1 MKNILN
7 QEVDNRIETLKI
19 NFPECFD
26 KDGNFNIQKFDEIL
40 NPNLKIFKDSY
51 GIGWLGK
58 SYAKRL
64 TSIPISTVLQEDL
77 EHNQEELNKN
87 SENIY
92 IKGDNL
98 EVLRHLSSAY
108 SNKIKLIYIDP
119 PYNTQNGEFVYNDNR
134 EFSEKELNLMVEE
147 EIISEGE
154 RDRILDWTDKKSSSH
169 SAWLTFMYPR
179 LYLAR
184 KLLRNDG
191 VIFISIDDNENSQL
205 KLLCDEIFGEEN
217 FLSQVIVQSN
227 KRGQTYKQLAKT
239 HEYMFIYT
247 KSTETIINELSNELG
262 KFEFKDAIGEFS
274 IRELRNRNPK
284 FGKFNRPNLYYP
296 FYVNPNKFDEDGF
309 YAISLTPTEE
319 FTEII
324 YPLNSEGKE
333 SCWRWGVDKSKA
345 NFFINEPY
353 KSNLVGK
360 LKKTGQFGIYEKYR
374 KTTYKD
380 KTIWFEATLGNE
392 CENSEGDI
400 WEEKGVITEQGSLEL
415 ANLSLNGVFS
425 FPKPLYLIKKVI
437 TLGSNSGDII
447 LDFFSGSATTAHAVM
462 DLNADDEGDRK
473 YIMVQLEE
481 KLTEGTEGYK
491 YCIDNNLPTNI
502 TSLGIERIK
511 KAAEKIKKEKN
522 ADIDYGF
529 KIYSIKD
536 VPNNLII
543 DDSFDPTVKTL
554 FEKNPLTVDEKN
566 ALLTTYKVFDGNLLS
581 EKIKSLFIGENEVYL
596 IQDVLYVLNEIRSRN
611 FVKELLEKIDKDKE
625 FIVNKI
631 IIYGY
636 ESTDGKFRKELTENI
651 KSYNNKKNA
660 TINVEVRY

>member
-1 MKNILN
+1 MKNILEN
-7 QEVDNRIETLKI
+7 EIDSRIEILKI

-26 KDGNFNIQKFDEIL
+26 RDGNFNFQKFDEII
-40 NPNLKIFKDSY
+40 NPSIKTFKDSY
-51 GIGWLGK
+51 GINWLGK

-64 TSIPISTVLQEDL
+64 TSVPISTVLQEDL
-77 EHNQEELNKN
+77 EHNSQEINKN

-119 PYNTQNGEFVYNDNR
+119 PYNTKNGEFVYNDNR
-134 EFSEKELNLMVEE
+134 EFSEKELNIMVEE

-154 RDRILDWTDKKSSSH
+154 RDRILEWTDKKSSSH

-184 KLLRNDG
+184 KLLREDG
-191 VIFISIDDNENSQL
+191 AIFISIDDNENAQL

-217 FLSQVIVQSN
+217 YVSDQPTIMNLKGNPDSYGVAECHEN
-227 KRGQTYKQLAKT
+227 TY
-239 HEYMFIYT
+239 IYT
-247 KSTETIINELSNELG
+247 KNKQKCILN
-262 KFEFKDAIGEFS
+262 KFEVEEDEIIKEWEEDEYGLYKRADTLKRSGQDAS
-274 IRELRNRNPK
+274 REKRPK
-284 FGKFNRPNLYYP
+284 GYFPVFINNKNEV
-296 FYVNPNKFDEDGF
+296 YVTDNDTPLSSED
-309 YAISLTPTEE
+309 
-319 FTEII
+319 EII
-324 YPLNSEGKE
+324 YPLGEDDKE
-333 SCWRWGVDKSKA
+333 LSWTWSKA
-345 NFFINEPY
+345 KIIKEFYNLIVIDTKNGKNIYKKQRPELGELPTKKCKSFFY
-353 KSNLVGK
+353 KPEYSTSTATTF
-360 LKKTGQFGIYEKYR
+360 LKK
-374 KTTYKD
+374 
-380 KTIWFEATLGNE
+380 LMGNKIFD
-392 CENSEGDI
+392 S
-400 WEEKGVITEQGSLEL
+400 
-415 ANLSLNGVFS
+415 
-425 FPKPLYLIKKVI
+425 PKPVPLIKDILV
-437 TLGSNSGDII
+437 LGSDKNSII

-462 DLNADDEGDRK
+462 DLNADDAGNRK

-502 TSLGIERIK
+502 TSIGIERIK
-511 KAAEKIKKEKN
+511 KSAEKIKKEKN

-536 VPNNLII
+536 VPNKLIL

-554 FEKNPLTVDEKN
+554 FEKNLLTENEKN

-581 EKIKSLFIGENEVYL
+581 ENIKSLFIGENEVYF
-596 IQDVLYVLNEIRSRN
+596 IQDILYILNEIRSEN

-631 IIYGY
+631 VIYGY

>member
-7 QEVDNRIETLKI
+7 QEVDNRIETLKV

-26 KDGNFNIQKFDEIL
+26 KNGNFNIQKFDEIL

-51 GIGWLGK
+51 GISWLGK

-154 RDRILDWTDKKSSSH
+154 RDRILDWTEKKSSSH

-217 FLSQVIVQSN
+217 FIANIMPIVNPGGRDYNQI
-227 KRGQTYKQLAKT
+227 AIC
-239 HEYMFIYT
+239 HEYLLCYSKT
-247 KSTETIINELSNELG
+247 LDTEINEIN
-262 KFEFKDAIGEFS
+262 KNVEFKYFDFDGGYET
-274 IRELRNRNPK
+274 RELRNRNPK
-284 FGKFNRPNLYYP
+284 FHSKNRPNLFYS
-296 FYVNPNKFDEDGF
+296 FYVNPNVYDEYGF
-309 YAISLTPTEE
+309 NPVSLHKTNE
-319 FTEII
+319 FTIEVKP
-324 YPLNSEGKE
+324 YNSKNEE
-333 SCWRWGVDKSKA
+333 SVWRWGKPKSLE
-345 NFFINEPY
+345 NINLFDIN
-353 KSNLVGK
+353 KSQIVAK
-360 LKKTGQFGIYEKYR
+360 QKKDGNYNIYEKSR
-374 KTTYKD
+374 KATTKV
-380 KTIWFEATLGNE
+380 KSIWSESEMRTELGTKEVNQLFGKNIFDHPKSLKFIE
-392 CENSEGDI
+392 QCLQLSTTSNKGD
-400 WEEKGVITEQGSLEL
+400 L
-415 ANLSLNGVFS
+415 
-425 FPKPLYLIKKVI
+425 
-437 TLGSNSGDII
+437 I
-447 LDFFSGSATTAHAVM
+447 LDFFSGSATTAHAIM
-462 DLNADDEGDRK
+462 NLNANDAGNRK

-481 KLTEGTEGYK
+481 ELIEGTEGYK
-491 YCIDNNLPTNI
+491 YCIDNNLPINI
-502 TSLGIERIK
+502 TSIGIERIK
-511 KAAEKIKKEKN
+511 KAAEEIKDKKN
-522 ADIDYGF
+522 AKIDYGF

-536 VPNNLII
+536 VPNRLLLDN
-543 DDSFDPTVKTL
+543 DFDPSVKSL
-554 FEKNPLTVDEKN
+554 FEINSLTGAEKN
-566 ALLTTYKVFDGNLLS
+566 ALLTTYKIFDGNLLT
-581 EKIKSLFIGENEVYL
+581 EEIKSLIIGENEIYL
-596 IQDVLYVLNEIRSRN
+596 IQDVLYILNEIKNKN
-611 FVKELLEKIDKDKE
+611 FVKELLEKIDEDKG
-625 FIVNKI
+625 FIINKI
-631 IIYGY
+631 VLYGY
-636 ESTDGKFRKELTENI
+636 SSTDGKFRKEFIENI

-660 TINVEVRY
+660 SINVEVRY